1 MELDGLDMIRT
12 ITIGSCISVQGVFER
27 KDLNGNIVVRVG
39 DKIFV
44 GKPVGA

>member
-1 MELDGLDMIRT
+1 MIRT
-12 ITIGSCISVQGVFER
+12 IKIGSCISVQGVFEHMDPSG
-27 KDLNGNIVVRVG
+27 KIAVRVG